1 MTEFEYL
8 YSLDAISGYHQI
20 LMNKADKEKTFFIT
34 EDRTYYYKVMPFGL
48 KNTKA
53 TYQKLMNKFFKDQI
67 GRNQGVYV
75 DDMIIKSKLFE
86 EHMKDLEE
94 IFSVPDQYQM
104 KFNLIKCAFFIRG
117 AKFLGYMV
125 SAWGIKP
132 NPKEDASHSWY
143 ASVDLYQ
150 GCPKANMKGDSD

>member
-48 KNTKA
+48 KNTEA

-67 GRNQGVYV
+67 GRNKG
-75 DDMIIKSKLFE
+75 
-86 EHMKDLEE
+86 
-94 IFSVPDQYQM
+94 
-104 KFNLIKCAFFIRG
+104 
-117 AKFLGYMV
+117 
-125 SAWGIKP
+125 GI
-132 NPKEDASHSWY
+132 
-143 ASVDLYQ
+143 
-150 GCPKANMKGDSD
+150 CR